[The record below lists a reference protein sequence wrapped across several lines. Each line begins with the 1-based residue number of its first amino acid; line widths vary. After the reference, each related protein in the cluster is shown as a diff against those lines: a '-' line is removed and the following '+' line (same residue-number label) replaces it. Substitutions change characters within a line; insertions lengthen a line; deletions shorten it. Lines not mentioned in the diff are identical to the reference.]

1 MATNTVIYSCQQV
14 PKPCDIIIK
23 IISIIIIIIMTTTI
37 MYKSLGVWDPN
48 VSDFSRHPG
57 ENKLFCLSSEERRLL
72 GCIQDAK
79 TTLLMFLLLQIVV
92 KMDFRSVV
100 SGQLQEYLCWCVF

>member
-23 IISIIIIIIMTTTI
+23 IISIIIIIIIMTTTI

-57 ENKLFCLSSEERRLL
+57 ENKHSVYHRRSE
-72 GCIQDAK
+72 GCSAAFRAQK
-79 TTLLMFLLLQIVV
+79 QHLMFLLLQIVV